1 MSRFYFLVL
10 LLLALTGFVSAQNNT
25 DSIRLHDSIRL
36 SSIRGGDS
44 GGTITAQQSI
54 ISLFSDSISK
64 ISPKDNSWKWAD
76 SIPFSLQN
84 LQWEQ
89 MKRNPYFGF
98 ASTPVTLRSDIRQ
111 VSRKELLF
119 YLLIAIL
126 LGYAFLKNAFPKYF
140 NDLFRLFF
148 RTTLKQRQIKEQLM
162 QTPLPSMLLNGFFVI
177 TGSLY
182 ISFLLQHYNL
192 EIPGGFWLGFAYCCL
207 GLSAIYFVKFVGLK
221 ISGWLFSMRGTADNY
236 IFIIFVVNKMI
247 AILLLPFIILLA
259 FATPPVYDAALVGSF
274 CLVGGLFC
282 YRIILTFAAIRNQ
295 VKVNPFHF
303 FLYLCAFE
311 IAPLLLIYKGL
322 LLFFGITT

>member
-1 MSRFYFLVL
+1 MLNGPVF
-10 LLLALTGFVSAQNNT
+10 AQNNT
-25 DSIRLHDSIRL
+25 DPVRNDTTAPVL
-36 SSIRGGDS
+36 SPPTTHQVL
-44 GGTITAQQSI
+44 TIDAVAT
-54 ISLFSDSISK
+54 FPDSISK
-64 ISPKDNSWKWAD
+64 VPRKDSTWKWDAT
-76 SIPFSLQN
+76 IPVTMQN
-84 LQWEQ
+84 LQWQQ

-98 ASTPVTLRSDIRQ
+98 AETPGTFYSDIRK
-111 VSRKELLF
+111 VNGKEFLF
-119 YLLIAIL
+119 YLLVIIL

-140 NDLFRLFF
+140 TDLFRLFF

-177 TGSLY
+177 TAGLY
-182 ISFLLQHYNL
+182 ISFLLRHYNL

-207 GLSAIYFVKFVGLK
+207 GLTAIYFIKFIGLK
-221 ISGWLFSMRGTADNY
+221 ISGWLFSKSEVADNY
-236 IFIIFVVNKMI
+236 IFIVFVVNKMI
-247 AILLLPFIILLA
+247 AILLLPFLILLA
-259 FATPPVYDAALVGSF
+259 FATPPVYDAALIGSY

-311 IAPLLLIYKGL
+311 IAPLLLIYKAL